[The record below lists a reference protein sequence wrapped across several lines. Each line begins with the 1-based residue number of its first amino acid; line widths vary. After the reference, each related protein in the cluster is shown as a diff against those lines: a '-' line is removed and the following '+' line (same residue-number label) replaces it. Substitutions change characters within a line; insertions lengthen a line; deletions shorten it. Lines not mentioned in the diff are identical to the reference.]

1 MSDEQRIENSVALIG
16 IGLLG
21 TALAERLLRAG
32 YHVHGHDVSLDA
44 MNAFAALGGQAEPQ
58 LRDLPMAAHTIMLCL
73 PDSDIVRQ
81 VTADIMPS
89 LQPGTVLI
97 DTTTG
102 DPEATRNLAAQLAER
117 DVSLVDASILGSSEA
132 TRRGEAVLMVGG
144 SSDAFCKIR
153 KVLEAVSDTIHH
165 LGPVGSGQEMKLVA
179 NLVLGLNRAVL
190 AEGLHFA
197 KTFNLQPNVVLDVLK
212 SGAAY
217 SRVMDTKGSKMIEQE
232 FAPQAR
238 LSQHLKDV
246 NLMLDHAQKAQTVL
260 PLSQVHQ
267 SLLKKVEAAGHGDL
281 DNSAVIEAW
290 SMLRRVRK

>member
-21 TALAERLLRAG
+21 TALAERLLRVG
-32 YHVHGHDVSLDA
+32 YHVLGHDVSADA
-44 MNAFAALGGQAEPQ
+44 MDAFAALGGQVSPQ
-58 LRDLPMAAHTIMLCL
+58 LRDLPLAAQTIIICL
-73 PDSDIVRQ
+73 PNSDVVKQ
-81 VTADIMPS
+81 VAADIMPN
-89 LQPGTVLI
+89 LKPGTVLI

-102 DPEATRNLAAQLAER
+102 HPEVTRNLATQLAER
-117 DVSLVDASILGSSEA
+117 EVALVDASVLGSSEV

-144 SSDAFCKIR
+144 SSDALREIR
-153 KVLEAVSDTIHH
+153 KVLEAISNTIYY
-165 LGPVGSGQEMKLVA
+165 LGPVGSGQQMKLVA

-217 SRVMDTKGSKMIEQE
+217 SRVMDTKGSKMIERE

-246 NLMLDHAQKAQTVL
+246 NLMLEHANEAQTTL

-290 SMLRRVRK
+290 